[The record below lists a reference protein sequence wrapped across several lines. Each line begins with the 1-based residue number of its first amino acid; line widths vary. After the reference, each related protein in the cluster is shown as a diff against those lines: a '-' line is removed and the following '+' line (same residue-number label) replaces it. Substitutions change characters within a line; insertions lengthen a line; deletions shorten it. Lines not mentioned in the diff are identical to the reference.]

1 MSLPVERAS
10 EGAFHS
16 ARPVPRVEIR
26 LLDGFELSLD
36 GRAISLP
43 CAAQRVVALLAL
55 HDRGMLRTYAAGLL
69 WPESA
74 DERASANL
82 RSAVWRLRRLPFP
95 LVEASHSHLRLAAG
109 VVVDARELA
118 ERAAAVLRGAVV
130 GAGPDDARRM
140 TGAADLLPGWY
151 EDWLVFERERFR
163 QLQLHALE
171 ALSRLLA
178 ASGRFAEAVE
188 SGLAAVAAEPL
199 RESAHRCLI
208 NAYLAEGNAGEAI
221 RQFVRYRDLLRA
233 ELDLAPSVLMER
245 LFDGFKAGL
254 GAGGGR

>member
-1 MSLPVERAS
+1 MSLPLERAS
-10 EGAFHS
+10 EGAFHGV
-16 ARPVPRVEIR
+16 RPVPRVEIR
-26 LLDGFELSLD
+26 LLDGFELRLD
-36 GRAISLP
+36 GRAMSLP

-82 RSAVWRLRRLPFP
+82 RSAL
-95 LVEASHSHLRLAAG
+95 
-109 VVVDARELA
+109 
-118 ERAAAVLRGAVV
+118 
-130 GAGPDDARRM
+130 
-140 TGAADLLPGWY
+140 WY

-233 ELDLAPSVLMER
+233 ELDLAPSEQMEL
-245 LFDGFKAGL
+245 LFDGSTAGL
-254 GAGGGR
+254 GAAGSR

>member
-1 MSLPVERAS
+1 VSLPLERAS
-10 EGAFHS
+10 EGAFQNV
-16 ARPVPRVEIR
+16 RPVPRVEIR
-26 LLDGFELSLD
+26 LLDGFELRLD
-36 GRAISLP
+36 GRVISLP
-43 CAAQRVVALLAL
+43 SAAQRVVALLAL
-55 HDRGMLRTYAAGLL
+55 HDRPMLRTYAAGLL

-82 RSAVWRLRRLPFP
+82 RSALWRLRRLPFP
-95 LVEASHSHLRLAAG
+95 LVEASHSHLRISAG
-109 VVVDARELA
+109 VVVDAREMV
-118 ERAAAVLRGAVV
+118 ERATAVLRGAVV
-130 GAGPDDARRM
+130 ASPEEARRM
-140 TGAADLLPGWY
+140 TGPADLLPGWY

-171 ALSRLLA
+171 ALSRLMA

-233 ELDLAPSVLMER
+233 ELDLAPSEQMEL
-245 LFDGFKAGL
+245 LFDGSTAGL
-254 GAGGGR
+254 GAAGSR

>member
-1 MSLPVERAS
+1 VSLPLDRAS
-10 EGAFHS
+10 EGAFHDV
-16 ARPVPRVEIR
+16 RPVPRVEIR
-26 LLDGFELSLD
+26 LLDGFELRLD

-55 HDRGMLRTYAAGLL
+55 HDRPMLRTYVAGLL

-82 RSAVWRLRRLPFP
+82 RSAIWRLRRLPFQ

-118 ERAAAVLRGAVV
+118 ERAAAVLRGAAV
-130 GAGPDDARRM
+130 AGPDDARRM

-163 QLQLHALE
+163 QLRLHALE

-188 SGLAAVAAEPL
+188 AGLAAVAAEPL
-199 RESAHRCLI
+199 RESAHRCLV

-233 ELDLAPSVLMER
+233 ELDLAPSEQMDR
-245 LFDGFKAGL
+245 LFDGFTVGLEASAG
-254 GAGGGR
+254 R